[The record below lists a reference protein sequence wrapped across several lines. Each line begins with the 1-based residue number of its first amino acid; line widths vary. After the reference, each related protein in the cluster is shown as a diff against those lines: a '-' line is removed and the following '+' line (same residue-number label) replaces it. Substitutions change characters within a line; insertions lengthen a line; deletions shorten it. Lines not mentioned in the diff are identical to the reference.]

1 MNLKERKKKVH
12 IKRALKS
19 FIVNKKNSEK
29 ADRFCK
35 KFFLTPSTSVQQVAE
50 NPTSNSML
58 PYSAMTLF
66 QRISQSPGQD
76 QQNGNKT

>member
-1 MNLKERKKKVH
+1 MSRELWKALLSTKKTV
-12 IKRALKS
+12 KRQTGSAR
-19 FIVNKKNSEK
+19 N
-29 ADRFCK
+29 
-35 KFFLTPSTSVQQVAE
+35 FFLTPSTSVQQVAE